1 MRSVAERRMRQR
13 ILVVDDDAGIR
24 ESFVLAFQ
32 NHCEVLTAP
41 SAVEAM
47 TILNGHAL
55 DLVVLDYCL
64 PDGPGS
70 DVLQRIKRDW
80 PSLPVIVITAYGSET
95 LCAQLFR
102 LGAREYFSKP
112 YSLDAVVGAVKDLL
126 AVPKAGTRRDALRAR
141 PVAECVQASRPF
153 HPGIQRALLWIEAHY
168 ADPISLPQIAREAA
182 MSPFHFCRTFKTVV
196 GRGFH
201 HHLTRLRVEKAK
213 EMFRESQRD
222 VIEVAFVVGFS
233 NLSCFY
239 TAFRRVTGQ
248 SPCAWRRSAR
258 PAVSRNF
265 S

>member
-1 MRSVAERRMRQR
+1 MASQV
-13 ILVVDDDAGIR
+13 LVVDDDPGIR
-24 ESFVLAFQ
+24 ESFELGLQ
-32 NHCEVLTAP
+32 DHCKVLTAS
-41 SAVEAM
+41 SAVEAI
-47 TILNGHAL
+47 TTLKGHAV

-70 DVLQRIKRDW
+70 DVLQRIKQDW

-112 YSLDAVVGAVKDLL
+112 YNLSVVVGTVKDLL
-126 AVPKAGTRRDALRAR
+126 AVPKDGTRRNALRA
-141 PVAECVQASRPF
+141 PPFAECVPASRPV

-168 ADPISLPQIAREAA
+168 ADPISLRRVANEAA
-182 MSPFHFCRTFKTVV
+182 MSPFHFSRTFKAVV
-196 GRGFH
+196 GVGFRDY
-201 HHLTRLRVEKAK
+201 LTRLRVEKAK
-213 EMFRESQRD
+213 EILRASDGD
-222 VIEVAFVVGFS
+222 VTDVALMVGFS

-239 TAFRRVTGQ
+239 TAFRRTTGQ
-248 SPCAWRRSAR
+248 SPCAWRHSAR